1 MALALVALFAGL
13 WGGLLRLGL
22 EVPTDVV
29 NAMVVHG
36 PLMTF
41 GFLGTL
47 ISLERAVALGRAFA
61 YAAPLGAGSGALLA
75 LVQAPGSLGP
85 ALILFAG
92 LVLVCAHAVIQR
104 IQPSAHNL
112 VMGAGALAWC
122 AAAAMWLAG
131 QDVAA
136 FAPLLA
142 GYLVATIVGE
152 RLELTRTLPRSR
164 RQRAV
169 LVGAIVVFGGGLAL
183 SIAQE
188 RLGMRI
194 AGAGLAAQALWL
206 MLFDVAR
213 RTVRGFGL
221 TRFMAF
227 ALLAGYL
234 WLLVAGVV
242 WILDAP
248 TSDGFA
254 YDAALHAVFL
264 GFVISM
270 VFAHAGVIIPA
281 VLRVPLRYSPLFYA
295 HLLLLHISL
304 ALRLIGGDLAG
315 NLTCWQWGGIGN
327 EAAILLFIALSAHA
341 ALRAGRARGR
351 PQPRRSHKLASAGAD
366 P

>member
-22 EVPTDVV
+22 SVPSDLTS
-29 NAMVVHG
+29 AAVVHG

-47 ISLERAVALGRAFA
+47 ISLERAVALGRPFV
-61 YAAPLGAGSGALLA
+61 YAAPLAAGAGALLA
-75 LVQAPGSLGP
+75 LARAPGSLGQ

-92 LVLVCAHAVIQR
+92 VVLLGAHVVIGR

-131 QDVAA
+131 ADVAS

-152 RLELTRTLPRSR
+152 RLELTRTLERSAW
-164 RQRAV
+164 QRSA
-169 LVGAIVVFGGGLAL
+169 LIGAIALFGLGLAI
-183 SIAQE
+183 SIAHE
-188 RLGMRI
+188 HLGMRI
-194 AGAGLAAQALWL
+194 AGAGVAAQALWL
-206 MLFDVAR
+206 LLFDVAR
-213 RTVRGFGL
+213 RTVRSAGL
-221 TRFMAF
+221 TRFMAC

-234 WLLVAGVV
+234 WLLVAGFI
-242 WILDAP
+242 WLLDAP

-270 VFAHAGVIIPA
+270 VFAHAGVIVPA
-281 VLRVPLRYSPLFYA
+281 VVRVPLRYSPLFYA
-295 HLLLLHISL
+295 HLLLLHLSL

-315 NLTCWQWGGIGN
+315 NVTAWQWGGVGN
-327 EAAILLFIALSAHA
+327 EAAILLFIVFTAHA
-341 ALRAGRARGR
+341 VLRGARARR
-351 PQPRRSHKLASAGAD
+351 SRRARESPKLAPAGG
-366 P
+366 